1 MPAHVSLLEEGRG
14 SVDGHADEET
24 ACSSMSIST
33 DKFIN

>member
-24 ACSSMSIST
+24 ARRQGQ
-33 DKFIN
+33 KFQ